1 MRINMSSGEDEEAD
15 EARIVRAVLRL
26 ARALRGSARAAEVT
40 GGALGLLATLYRS
53 GPLSAVALARAEG
66 LQPQSLSRLLVR
78 LETDGLIARTVD
90 EDDRRR
96 HVITLTP
103 RGLGALGWSMGERRR
118 WLAQVM
124 HERLSEAERA
134 TLAAAADIMLRI
146 AGPLQENENAG
157 E

>member
-1 MRINMSSGEDEEAD
+1 MNMSSGEDEEAD

-40 GGALGLLATLYRS
+40 GGTLGLLATLYRS

-66 LQPQSLSRLLVR
+66 LQPQSLSRLL
-78 LETDGLIARTVD
+78 ARMEKDALVARRID
-90 EDDRRR
+90 QDDRRR

-124 HERLSEAERA
+124 HEQLSPAERG

-146 AGPLQENENAG
+146 AGPMQESENAR